1 MKSFRGLTKDG
12 RQVYGYPFP
21 VKDRVFMILDDAD
34 SHLESA
40 YEDGQ
45 IEDFIEVIP
54 KSVAQQV
61 GLKDKNKNEI
71 YEGDRVEITHWF
83 VPTSDMYP
91 ERWLTNKPIV
101 VELPEFY
108 QYILNDNE
116 RDIGKENIYEIIPPE
131 VKEKSK

>member
-1 MKSFRGLTKDG
+1 MRNFRGLTKDA

-54 KSVAQQV
+54 ETVAQQV
-61 GLKDKNKNEI
+61 GLKDKKGKDVYKIDVIKGIHKTTKE
-71 YEGDRVEITHWF
+71 EITG
-83 VPTSDMYP
+83 
-91 ERWLTNKPIV
+91 EV
-101 VELPEFY
+101 VWDEGAFQWGIQLDSWIMNFECLVSCYEF
-108 QYILNDNE
+108 
-116 RDIGKENIYEIIPPE
+116 EIIPPE
-131 VKEKSK
+131 EEKSK